1 MNRYQVDNLQ
11 KYTRSFSTLCK
22 SPTHSFAATTQSLL
36 EQQQAGNMSFEK
48 AVIVSR
54 LGNKLEWWQNTEI
67 NPA

>member
-1 MNRYQVDNLQ
+1 MNWYQVDNLQ

-22 SPTHSFAATTQSLL
+22 SPAHSFADTTQSLR
-36 EQQQAGNMSFEK
+36 EQQAGDMSFEK

-54 LGNKLEWWQNTEI
+54 LGNKLERWQNTEI